1 MLHPALSMGTIM
13 IRRLAVLAAS
23 LAILSGCVSEEGYRQ
38 HMSLLIGA
46 SSDEILMKWGPP
58 QASAPMS
65 DGRELWSYTKTNVD
79 ERAGYWRDETR
90 EVRRTFHDK
99 DGNEKTEIITETY
112 PVWEPPQVFR
122 STCTTRFV
130 MAAGRVQDVA
140 FDGAGCV
147 AEELR

>member
-1 MLHPALSMGTIM
+1 MGTIM

-23 LAILSGCVSEEGYRQ
+23 LAAPLAILSGCVSEEGYRQ
-38 HMSLLIGA
+38 HMSMLVGA

-65 DGRELWSYTKTNVD
+65 NGRDLWSYTKTTVD

-90 EVRRTFHDK
+90 EVRRTFRDK
-99 DGNEKTEIITETY
+99 EGNEKTEIITETY

-130 MAAGRVQDVA
+130 MGAGRVEDVA
-140 FDGAGCV
+140 FDGPGCV

>member
-1 MLHPALSMGTIM
+1 MSLTYPTGTIM
-13 IRRLAVLAAS
+13 IRSLAVLAISA
-23 LAILSGCVSEEGYRQ
+23 LALAACVTEEGYRQ
-38 HMSLLIGA
+38 HMSLLVGA

-65 DGRELWSYTKTNVD
+65 NGRELWSYTKNTVD

-90 EVRRTFHDK
+90 EVRRTFRDK
-99 DGNEKTEIITETY
+99 DGNEKSETITETY

-130 MAAGRVQDVA
+130 MGAGRVQDVA

-147 AEELR
+147 AEEIR